1 MDPGDL
7 SSKRNNVLRPQ
18 AIMISVVVLTLN
30 EELNLPRCLE
40 AISWC
45 DDVLIVDSFSSDATL
60 KIAAEHRARVVQRPF
75 DSFAGQRN
83 FAVERCELKHEWVF
97 HLDADEVIT
106 PGLAAEIRACIGSTD
121 KHAYRVSSKLIF
133 DGKFLRHAGL
143 FPWYQVR
150 LGRRGKL
157 RFKQVGHG
165 QREQLPSR
173 VIGTLKNALLHFPFE
188 KGLED
193 WIEKHKRYS
202 AAEARQN
209 VYGYANDDVPV
220 LDLFSIAIDRRR
232 RAAKKMFRRLP
243 CRATIRFIYMYLFR
257 SGILDGKPGF
267 TYCRLLAWY
276 EWLIV
281 LKERELKAH
290 ARGKTLQ

>member
-1 MDPGDL
+1 
-7 SSKRNNVLRPQ
+7 
-18 AIMISVVVLTLN
+18 MISVVILTLN

-60 KIAAEHRARVVQRPF
+60 KIAAEHRVRVVQRAF

-83 FAVERCELKHEWVF
+83 FAVEHCDLRHEWIF
-97 HLDADEVIT
+97 HLDADEVMT
-106 PGLAAEIRACIGSTD
+106 PDLSAEILGCIGATD
-121 KHAYRVSSKLIF
+121 KDAYRVSSKLMF
-133 DGKFLRHAGL
+133 HGKFLRHAGL

-157 RFKQVGHG
+157 RFTQVGHG
-165 QREQLPSR
+165 QREELALDR
-173 VIGTLKNALLHFPFE
+173 IGTLKNSLLHFPFE

-193 WIEKHKRYS
+193 WIEKHNRYS
-202 AAEARQN
+202 TAEARQN
-209 VYGYANDDVPV
+209 VYGYDNDNVPIV
-220 LDLFSIAIDRRR
+220 EIFSIVPDRRR
-232 RAAKKMFRRLP
+232 RAAKKFFRRLP
-243 CRATIRFIYMYLFR
+243 CRPIIRFIYMYLFR
-257 SGILDGKPGF
+257 RGILDGRAGL

-281 LKERELKAH
+281 LKEREIMGV
-290 ARGKTLQ
+290 RTR

>member
-1 MDPGDL
+1 
-7 SSKRNNVLRPQ
+7 
-18 AIMISVVVLTLN
+18 MISVVILTLN

-60 KIAAEHRARVVQRPF
+60 KIAGEHGARVVQRAF

-83 FAVERCELKHEWVF
+83 FALDQCELKYEWVF
-97 HLDADEVIT
+97 HLDADEVMT
-106 PGLAAEIRACIGSTD
+106 PDLSAEILGCIAATD
-121 KHAYRVSSKLIF
+121 KDAYRVSSKLMF
-133 DGKFLRHAGL
+133 HGKFLRHAGL

-157 RFKQVGHG
+157 RFTQVGHG
-165 QREQLPSR
+165 QREQLPPHA
-173 VIGTLKNALLHFPFE
+173 IGTLKNSLLHFPFE
-188 KGLED
+188 KGLDD

-202 AAEARQN
+202 TAEARQN
-209 VYGYANDDVPV
+209 VYGYANADVPI
-220 LDLFSIAIDRRR
+220 LDLLSVATDRRR
-232 RAAKKMFRRLP
+232 RAAKKIFRLLP
-243 CRATIRFIYMYLFR
+243 CRTSIRFIYMYLFR
-257 SGILDGKPGF
+257 GGILDGKLGF

-281 LKERELKAH
+281 LKEREIKTR
-290 ARGKTLQ
+290 ARDKTLR